1 MFQYTNTYIIN
12 KNQTRDGKKIF
23 EFANDV
29 LKVLRVANFKKENVV
44 AIYKNPAQ
52 EAKNGKVEFDLTEL
66 NDPTKNY
73 RLFMYA
79 RLSGNNMSYFANDF
93 VFKGRPF
100 VFEIPSSAVSGS
112 GADATAVAKALN
124 SVLNMYNDKF
134 LKVSAN
140 AGKLVIEGNNYV
152 LFKVAKAQVFNN
164 ASINGPE
171 SVASYTGSW
180 VDVADGT
187 ITECVNGF
195 GTYMQLIKDI
205 KLPTMENRRFTALHL
220 DEMPVP
226 GALYNQYIIHY
237 CTKRGV
243 LGTDAVGDLVKSA
256 TTHVFFVKEDIVPEI
271 EQEISKLGD
280 LQSAKTLTFEA
291 VGKEDIA
298 AAGGSD
304 QVVVTLTLED
314 GDVATASAD
323 VDWVSN
329 LTPSNSDIK
338 ATVTQKTDA
347 GSREGHVTVTVT
359 KESGRVEQTTVT
371 IKQLGV

>member
-1 MFQYTNTYIIN
+1 MFQYTNTYIVN

-23 EFANDV
+23 EFANDM

-52 EAKNGKVEFDLTEL
+52 AAENGKVEFDLSSL
-66 NDPTKNY
+66 SDASKNY

-100 VFEIPSSAVSGS
+100 IFEIPSSAFVG
-112 GADATAVAKALN
+112 GTIKVENVAAALRN
-124 SVLNMYNDKF
+124 VLNMYNDKF
-134 LKVSAN
+134 LKISSSGN
-140 AGKLVIEGNNYV
+140 KLIVEGNNYV
-152 LFKVAKAQVFNN
+152 LFKVAKVQMFNN

-180 VDVADGT
+180 TDIVDGD
-187 ITECVNGF
+187 ITPCVNGF

-205 KLPTMENRRFTALHL
+205 KLPTMENRRFTALHI
-220 DEMPVP
+220 DETPIP
-226 GALYNQYIIHY
+226 GALYDQYVIHY

-256 TTHVFFVKEDIVPEI
+256 TTHVFFVKRDIAPEI

-298 AAGGSD
+298 AAGGANK
-304 QVVVTLTLED
+304 VLVTLTLED

-323 VDWVSN
+323 VEWVSAIV
-329 LTPSNSDIK
+329 PSNTDIK
-338 ATVTQKTDA
+338 ATVENNSD
-347 GSREGHVTVTVT
+347 GSEREGHVTVTVT
-359 KESGRVEQTTVT
+359 KKSGRVEQTTVT
-371 IKQLGV
+371 IKQLGA